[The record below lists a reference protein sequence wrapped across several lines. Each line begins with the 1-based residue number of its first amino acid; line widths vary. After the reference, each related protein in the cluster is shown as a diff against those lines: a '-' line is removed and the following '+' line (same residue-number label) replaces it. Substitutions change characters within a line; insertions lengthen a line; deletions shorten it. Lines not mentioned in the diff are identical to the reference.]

1 MKPNPTQNTPRIQKM
16 RRICT
21 STFITGRAE
30 PPLTTVEPGARS
42 RISAIF
48 FAGRRNSAG
57 SSGGCS
63 SSGCGVVRTLLTTCA
78 PSPRALKF
86 WKTEAFRLRGLCPPR
101 MERVWGVTSAARFG
115 AVNSTACRNTF
126 SVGRTRVCTTP
137 ISLHQD
143 CLLYTSPSPRDR
155 G

>member
-1 MKPNPTQNTPRIQKM
+1 MLVIYFFWIRGDEINPYQPNPTQNTPRIQKM

-63 SSGCGVVRTLLTTCA
+63 SSAGAYSAPFRPRVR
-78 PSPRALKF
+78 RALAPRSSL
-86 WKTEAFRLRGLCPPR
+86 EIRGVPSSGAGPSQNGTCLGGGIGSKIR
-101 MERVWGVTSAARFG
+101 AGRNAVNYFRFG
-115 AVNSTACRNTF
+115 S
-126 SVGRTRVCTTP
+126 TRVCIRRSVCTE
-137 ISLHQD
+137 
-143 CLLYTSPSPRDR
+143 
-155 G
+155 